1 MCRDLKYCSFTT
13 IESAARFRPSGATCR
28 SCGGLYLRNNSLSG
42 PLAPCDFQGWKCA
55 FRVNNYIDFS
65 DNKFSGRVELP
76 CLGVDPCSPQWRATL
91 DNLVLRGNQLCG
103 ICSIKCVFGA
113 VNEECGRVGALECG
127 DNKA

>member
-42 PLAPCDFQGWKCA
+42 PLAPCDFPVWKSA
-55 FRVNNYIDFS
+55 FNSNDIDFT

-76 CLGVDPCSPQWRATL
+76 CLDVDPCSPDYRATL

-103 ICSIKCVFGA
+103 ICSIKCVFG
-113 VNEECGRVGALECG
+113 EECGGFGALACG
-127 DNKA
+127 GNKA